1 MRRLKLVKSM
11 RRPRQRQGWARAE
24 RGRSEGG
31 ARAGN
36 KMRGQESKYT
46 PRHMYLF
53 IYLLFG
59 VVGVGLRGCGWV
71 TGRLVGCWLIMCR
84 PTIEPMERCTFHL
97 DNLRGGSR
105 EK

>member
-59 VVGVGLRGCGWV
+59 VLAWVYVGVGG
-71 TGRLVGCWLIMCR
+71 
-84 PTIEPMERCTFHL
+84 
-97 DNLRGGSR
+97 
-105 EK
+105 